1 MKIKRVLL
9 LIVIILLA
17 PIYVN
22 AEKPLSSMEK
32 LDEISDKALL
42 MVKYEKYDDAKKLL
56 EYFTNQITSLTG
68 SNRALTLEQFR
79 IMTTSHDEALEA
91 TVSTNMKYEERL
103 NKLTKFRLV
112 MDAIAT
118 NHQPLWTGM
127 EDQLLT
133 TFHQVKIAA
142 YNGNKAKFN
151 TSLNSFLSL
160 YNIIYPSMK
169 IDVPVT
175 DIQELDARINFVDD
189 YRSQMIGNKKNMKEL
204 DGLESELKKLFNDMG
219 EDQADPSLWW
229 VIIST
234 GSIIIMTLSYVGWRK
249 YKGDKE
255 MKKNRSR
262 DLKD

>member
-1 MKIKRVLL
+1 VKIKWILF

-22 AEKPLSSMEK
+22 AEKPSSSMEK
-32 LDEISDKALL
+32 LDEISDEALL

-56 EYFTNQITSLTG
+56 EYFSNQFTSLTG
-68 SNRALTLEQFR
+68 NDRALTLEQLR
-79 IMTTSHDEALEA
+79 IMTTSHDEAMEA
-91 TVSTNMKYEERL
+91 AVSPNMKYEERL
-103 NKLTKFRLV
+103 NKLTTFRLV
-112 MDAIAT
+112 IDAIAT

-127 EDQLLT
+127 EDQILT
-133 TFHQVKIAA
+133 TLHQVKVAA
-142 YNGNKAKFN
+142 YNGDKAKFN
-151 TSLNSFLSL
+151 TNLNSFLSL
-160 YNIIYPSMK
+160 YNVIYPSMK
-169 IDVPVT
+169 IDVPAT

-189 YRSQMIGNKKNMKEL
+189 YRSQIVGNKENMKEL
-204 DGLESELKKLFNDMG
+204 NGLESELKKLFSDMS

>member
-1 MKIKRVLL
+1 VKIKWILF

-17 PIYVN
+17 PIYVF
-22 AEKPLSSMEK
+22 AEKPSSMEK
-32 LDEISDKALL
+32 LDEISDEALL

-56 EYFTNQITSLTG
+56 EYFSNQFTSLTG
-68 SNRALTLEQFR
+68 NDRALTLEQLR
-79 IMTTSHDEALEA
+79 IMTTSHDEAMEA
-91 TVSTNMKYEERL
+91 TVSPNMKYEERL

-112 MDAIAT
+112 IDAIAS

-127 EDQLLT
+127 EDQILT
-133 TFHQVKIAA
+133 TLHQVKVAA
-142 YNGNKAKFN
+142 YNGDRAKFN
-151 TSLNSFLSL
+151 INLNSFLSL
-160 YNIIYPSMK
+160 YNVIYPSMK
-169 IDVPVT
+169 IDVPAT
-175 DIQELDARINFVDD
+175 DIQELDARIHFVDD
-189 YRSQMIGNKKNMKEL
+189 YRSQIVGNKENMKEL
-204 DGLESELKKLFNDMG
+204 DGLESELKKLFSDMS